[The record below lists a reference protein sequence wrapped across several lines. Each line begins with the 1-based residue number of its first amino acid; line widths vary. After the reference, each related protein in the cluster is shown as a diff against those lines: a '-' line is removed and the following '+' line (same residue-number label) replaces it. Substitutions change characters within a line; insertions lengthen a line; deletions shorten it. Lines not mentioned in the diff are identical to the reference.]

1 MTEWW
6 EQRIIFLL
14 IFPPEN
20 SNSIFFSSLKVY
32 NIPKIC
38 AVFSTFSLQL
48 TNDFLASFSRQKN
61 LMRFYFYIFYIK
73 SPLKKFK
80 WEEKKHI
87 LWNSKISSW
96 ETTNQIAMW
105 ILKFRV
111 DSPWR
116 VILEN
121 PVALWKFKAA
131 LKMGWDRQP
140 FKGNLFTLFWM
151 IWAKL
156 QGYFHDINYQSTG
169 FENTFLS
176 NVITWTYLEKILS
189 ELRIFT
195 EKCKL
200 LCVENVPIWKIIKN
214 YGRVLIYYLLYNLLL
229 LVVEKL
235 RHRDLRKKRLS

>member
-1 MTEWW
+1 MISISKWLNILILRIRPFANVTEWW

-48 TNDFLASFSRQKN
+48 TNDFLASFSWQKN

-140 FKGNLFTLFWM
+140 FKGNFSH
-151 IWAKL
+151 
-156 QGYFHDINYQSTG
+156 YFEWYGLNFRVIFMTSTINQPDSKIHSSQM
-169 FENTFLS
+169 LS
-176 NVITWTYLEKILS
+176 HGHI
-189 ELRIFT
+189 
-195 EKCKL
+195 
-200 LCVENVPIWKIIKN
+200 
-214 YGRVLIYYLLYNLLL
+214 
-229 LVVEKL
+229 
-235 RHRDLRKKRLS
+235 